1 MLEFTAVVYPSL
13 DNLLIVRSVRWFPI
27 IVPSRRPVGTVGIPD
42 GIPTGG
48 AADAGKPELVASA
61 PVLSPLTNSACWKR
75 TVQESK
81 GDTMIGNNE
90 TGTPTVW
97 NSPANRIW
105 LRDPLAVHL
114 GAGVDPNRAARG
126 IVIDRTT
133 GTIVELVPAGGEPTS
148 GAGGT
153 LEIIDASEHVIT
165 PGLINTHHHFY
176 QTLTRAWAPVADLP
190 LFGWLQNLYPIWARL
205 TPRAL
210 ELATTVAMAELLES
224 GCTTAADHHYLFPT
238 GMDEAIDIQVDVVRK
253 LGMRAMLTRGSMSLG
268 EEDGGLPP
276 QQTVQDSEVILAD
289 SRRLVETY
297 HQRGSG
303 AQIQIG
309 FAPCS
314 PFSVTTEL
322 MRDSAALAAD
332 LDVRLHTHLA
342 ETIDEEDFC
351 RETFGLRTVD
361 YLESVGWL
369 GERTWL
375 AHGVH
380 FDDSEIS
387 RLGAAGVSVAHC
399 PTSNMRLASGI
410 ARAVELEDAGVNVG
424 LGVDGSAS
432 NDASN
437 LIREVRQALYIQRLR
452 YGAEAVTCDR
462 VLDWATKGSAAALG
476 RDDIGTIEVGKQAD
490 LAMFRLDGLAFSGS
504 HDPIPALVLCGAE
517 KADRVMV
524 GGAWR
529 VIDGHAIGT
538 DGHALDKEALIAA
551 HQEEARRLVAG

>member
-1 MLEFTAVVYPSL
+1 MSQSHGSITGEPAVL
-13 DNLLIVRSVRWFPI
+13 SVTS
-27 IVPSRRPVGTVGIPD
+27 VPSESGD
-42 GIPTGG
+42 GSTASG
-48 AADAGKPELVASA
+48 ASTSGPAASGSTASSPASSA
-61 PVLSPLTNSACWKR
+61 PGAKL
-75 TVQESK
+75 
-81 GDTMIGNNE
+81 
-90 TGTPTVW
+90 
-97 NSPANRIW
+97 W
-105 LRDPLAVHL
+105 LRNPKAVHL
-114 GAGVDPNRAARG
+114 GRDVDASLAAGG
-126 IVIDRTT
+126 IVVDTDS
-133 GTIVELVPAGGEPTS
+133 GTIVELVPGGGEP
-148 GAGGT
+148 AGGPQAVA
-153 LEIIDASEHVIT
+153 EVVDASQHVIT

-190 LFGWLQNLYPIWARL
+190 LFGWLTNLYPVWARL
-205 TPRAL
+205 TPKAL

-238 GMDEAIDIQVDVVRK
+238 GMDDAIDTQVDVVRK

-268 EEDGGLPP
+268 EKDGGLPP
-276 QQTVQDSEVILAD
+276 QQTVQDADVILAD

-297 HQRGSG
+297 HERGAG
-303 AQIQIG
+303 AQVQIA

-322 MRDSAALAAD
+322 MRDSALLAEE

-342 ETIDEEDFC
+342 ETLDEEDFC
-351 RETFGLRTVD
+351 RERFGLRTVD

-369 GERTWL
+369 GDRAWL

-380 FDDSEIS
+380 FDTEEIR
-387 RLGAAGVSVAHC
+387 RLGEAGASVAHC

-452 YGAEAVTCDR
+452 YGSEDVTCAR
-462 VLDWATKGSAAALG
+462 VLDWATSGSAAALG
-476 RDDIGTIEVGKQAD
+476 RDDIGRIEVGKQAD

-517 KADRVMV
+517 KADRVMIA
-524 GGAWR
+524 GQWR
-529 VIDGHAIGT
+529 VRDGNAIGSN
-538 DGHALDKEALIAA
+538 GVQLDKEALIAA
-551 HQEEARRLVAG
+551 HQEAARKLVAG